1 MRRHWGS
8 NIVRVESSVSQAVD
22 NLEDIS
28 VLDTINGFLDSK
40 ILPVWSLDDPP
51 IVDILE
57 CVSRHLLVT
66 GPPAICIPHRV
77 DMLMA
82 VHPSS
87 LAVCVAQCD
96 LATMGYHT
104 RLTTDYGAKPSL

>member
-22 NLEDIS
+22 NLDDIS

-57 CVSRHLLVT
+57 CVARHLVLVT

-87 LAVCVAQCD
+87 LAV
-96 LATMGYHT
+96 
-104 RLTTDYGAKPSL
+104 